1 MTTMMAAVTASSPP
15 VTHAVA
21 GGREPRSRGSRRPPT
36 GHGSPQASAPAGDAA
51 DGPASAQAPA
61 AVDDAADDPPAA
73 DVRAP
78 ADAPAS
84 AGVLRSASAA
94 ATIGTASPSAC
105 DRRAPK
111 SASSRSAAGRLPG
124 SLARQLPTSDRSSHG
139 MSPSS
144 AGLLTSR
151 YISAALDPEPN
162 GPCPVHAKV
171 STAPKLKMSLG
182 GSALSPRA
190 CSGDKNP
197 GEP

>member
-1 MTTMMAAVTASSPP
+1 
-15 VTHAVA
+15 
-21 GGREPRSRGSRRPPT
+21 
-36 GHGSPQASAPAGDAA
+36 
-51 DGPASAQAPA
+51 
-61 AVDDAADDPPAA
+61 
-73 DVRAP
+73 
-78 ADAPAS
+78 
-84 AGVLRSASAA
+84 
-94 ATIGTASPSAC
+94 
-105 DRRAPK
+105 
-111 SASSRSAAGRLPG
+111 
-124 SLARQLPTSDRSSHG
+124 